1 MIFLCSI
8 LIKQLQNVQDSME
21 NDFIEGASAPKVL
34 TIRPTIVND
43 FRGRGRGRGRGKISW
58 GGGAGL
64 ETLDPVRRST
74 QCIQSLRLEDPSDE
88 SGAVVMSDIM
98 DFVLSQQVTVH

>member
-1 MIFLCSI
+1 
-8 LIKQLQNVQDSME
+8 ME

-43 FRGRGRGRGRGKISW
+43 FRGRGKISW